1 MAGLSRHEK
10 RNALMTETKIPAD
23 PVGALMPHTITEPIL
38 GSGVGPLAGKT
49 FVVKDQ
55 YHIAGRKI
63 SNGSPHYLAGASTNT
78 TTAPTVQKLL
88 DAGADIVGIT
98 VCDEFY
104 YSLTGANAHY
114 GTPVNARAPGRM
126 PGGSS
131 SGSAAAMAADMCD
144 FALGSDTGGSVRIPG
159 SFCGA
164 YGIRPSH
171 GRVDLSHAHGMAP
184 SFDTAGWFAND
195 ANLFRDIGPVLLDNA
210 TAPGTPKRMLVLTD
224 AFERTNPMVADA
236 LQAVLGSASGVLP
249 DPEPVGI
256 AGDDTLEIWWD
267 AFRVLQGGEVA
278 QTNGPWVAEH
288 NPDLGPGIRERFAMA
303 GAITPDEITAAN
315 EVRRRVQQRVLSL
328 AVPDTILCLPTAPV
342 IAPKTDAPAED
353 LEFFRANTMALTCI
367 AGHTGLPQVT
377 TPAANVDGCPAGL
390 SFIGWPGGDEALLD
404 LAVAM
409 QPFCV
414 R

>member
-1 MAGLSRHEK
+1 
-10 RNALMTETKIPAD
+10 MTDSIIPAD
-23 PVGALMPHTITEPIL
+23 PVGALMPHTISEPIR

-63 SNGSPHYLAGASTNT
+63 SNGSPDYLEKSRVNDATS
-78 TTAPTVQKLL
+78 PSVQKLL
-88 DAGADIVGIT
+88 DAGADIVGIA

-131 SGSAAAMAADMCD
+131 SGSAAAMAAEMCD
-144 FALGSDTGGSVRIPG
+144 FSLGSDTGGSVRIPA
-159 SFCGA
+159 SFCGL
-164 YGIRPSH
+164 YGIRPTY
-171 GRVDLSHAHGMAP
+171 GRVDLSNAHGMAA

-195 ANLFRDIGPVLLDNA
+195 AKLFRDIGPVLLDNA
-210 TAPGTPKRMLVLTD
+210 TTPGIPNRMLVIAD
-224 AFERTNPMVADA
+224 AFERTDPMVGDA
-236 LQAVLGSASGVLP
+236 ISTVIGSAASVLP
-249 DPEPVGI
+249 EAEPIQI
-256 AGDDTLEIWWD
+256 AEDDTLEIWWD
-267 AFRVLQGGEVA
+267 AFRVLQAGQVA
-278 QTNGPWVAEH
+278 QSNLPWVQEH

-303 GAITPDEITAAN
+303 AAITDDETAAAKA
-315 EVRRRVQQRVLSL
+315 VHQRVLDRVLSL
-328 AVPDTILCLPTAPV
+328 VTPGTILCLPTAPV

-353 LEFFRANTMALTCI
+353 LEFFRANTMALTCV

-377 TPAANVDGCPAGL
+377 TPAAEVEGCPAGL

>member
-1 MAGLSRHEK
+1 
-10 RNALMTETKIPAD
+10 MTDPKIPAD
-23 PVGALMPHTITEPIL
+23 PVGAFMPHTITEPIR
-38 GSGVGPLAGKT
+38 GSGKGPLAGKA
-49 FVVKDQ
+49 FAVKDLF
-55 YHIAGRKI
+55 HIAGRKV
-63 SNGSPHYLAGASTNT
+63 SNGNPDYLEWASVDAK
-78 TTAPTVQKLL
+78 TAPAVQKLL

-98 VCDEFY
+98 VCDEFF

-114 GTPVNARAPGRM
+114 GTPVNARAPGRL

-131 SGSAAAMAADMCD
+131 SGSAAAMAAEMCD

-159 SFCGA
+159 SFCGL

-171 GRVDLSHAHGMAP
+171 GRVDLSEAHAMAP
-184 SFDTAGWFAND
+184 SFDAAGWFAND
-195 ANLFRDIGPVLLDNA
+195 ARLFRDIGPVLLDTA
-210 TAPGTPKRMLVLTD
+210 TAPGKPERMLVLTD
-224 AFERTNPMVADA
+224 AFERTDPMVGDA
-236 LQAVLGSASGVLP
+236 MTAVISAAGSLLP
-249 DPEPVGI
+249 DPEPVQI

-267 AFRVLQGGEVA
+267 AFRILQAGEVA
-278 QTNGPWVAEH
+278 QTNAPWVNEH
-288 NPDLGPGIRERFAMA
+288 EPDLGPGIRERFAMA
-303 GAITPDEITAAN
+303 AAITPEETRAAN
-315 EVRRRVQQRVLSL
+315 EVRNRVRERVFSL
-328 AVPDTILCLPTAPV
+328 ATPGTILCLPTAPV

-367 AGHTGLPQVT
+367 AGHTGLPQIT
-377 TPAANVDGCPAGL
+377 IPAANVDGCPAGL

>member
-1 MAGLSRHEK
+1 
-10 RNALMTETKIPAD
+10 MTDPNIPAD
-23 PVGALMPHTITEPIL
+23 PVGALVPHTITAPL
-38 GSGVGPLAGKT
+38 KGAATGPLAGKT

-63 SNGSPHYLAGASTNT
+63 SNGSPDYLAQAEVNDT
-78 TTAPTVQKLL
+78 TSPTVQKLL
-88 DAGADIVGIT
+88 DAGADIVGIA

-131 SGSAAAMAADMCD
+131 SGSAAAMAAEMCD
-144 FALGSDTGGSVRIPG
+144 FALGSDTGGSVRIPA
-159 SFCGA
+159 SFCGL

-171 GRVDLSHAHGMAP
+171 GRVDLSNAHGMAA

-195 ANLFRDIGPVLLDNA
+195 ATLFREIGPILLDEA
-210 TAPGTPKRMLVLTD
+210 SMHGTPERMLVVAD
-224 AFERTNPMVADA
+224 AFERTDPMVGDA
-236 LQAVLGSASGVLP
+236 LSTVIGAAAGVLP
-249 DPEPVGI
+249 EAEPVQI

-267 AFRVLQGGEVA
+267 AFRVLQAGQVA
-278 QTNGPWVAEH
+278 QSNLPWVREH

-303 GAITPDEITAAN
+303 AAITPEETAAATK
-315 EVRRRVQQRVLSL
+315 VRERVLARVLSL
-328 AVPDTILCLPTAPV
+328 ATPGTILCLPTAPV

-367 AGHTGLPQVT
+367 AGHTGLPQISI
-377 TPAANVDGCPAGL
+377 PAAEVEGCPAGL

-409 QPFCV
+409 QPFCT

>member
-1 MAGLSRHEK
+1 
-10 RNALMTETKIPAD
+10 MTEPKIPAD
-23 PVGALMPHTITEPIL
+23 PVGAFMPHTITEPIT
-38 GSGVGPLAGKT
+38 GSGKGPLAGKT

-63 SNGSPHYLAGASTNT
+63 SNGSPDYLAWAPTNDT
-78 TTAPTVQKLL
+78 TSPTVQKLL
-88 DAGADIVGIT
+88 NAGADIVGIT

-114 GTPVNARAPGRM
+114 GTPVNARAPGRL

-131 SGSAAAMAADMCD
+131 SGSAAAMAAELCD

-164 YGIRPSH
+164 YGIRPSL

-195 ANLFRDIGPVLLDNA
+195 ARLFREIGTVLLDNA

-224 AFERTNPMVADA
+224 TFERTDPMVADA
-236 LQAVLGSASGVLP
+236 IQAVIGAAASVLP
-249 DPEPVGI
+249 AAEPVQI

-267 AFRVLQGGEVA
+267 AFRILQGGEVA
-278 QTNGPWVAEH
+278 QTNGPWVRAH

-303 GAITPDEITAAN
+303 DAITPEEIQAAN
-315 EVRRRVQQRVLSL
+315 QVRQRVRERVFSL
-328 AVPDTILCLPTAPV
+328 ATPDTILCLPTAPV

-367 AGHTGLPQVT
+367 AGHTGLPQIT
-377 TPAANVDGCPAGL
+377 IPAANVDGCPAGL